1 MKGAVIVVMP
11 LKTRHPVKR
20 RTIRSN
26 ILQVVHHFQRF
37 PLFAWHMRAIFLTLC
52 WLVVVPVFA
61 QEFETV
67 LMVSIDALHPA
78 ALSEKTSP
86 ALLRL
91 MRSGR
96 HTLEGRSVTPPLT
109 LIAHT
114 AMMTGLNPKESGKQ
128 DNDWKPGMSQVERE
142 TLLDV
147 ARRHD
152 FQTAFFYA
160 KQKLGYLISPAV
172 GESALARDDGIDR
185 ARVFFGK
192 PGRSFVFLHISGL
205 EDAGAESGWLSA
217 DYLGELTH
225 IDQTLAPLF
234 AQVSQRG
241 AYLIIVTSDHA
252 GHDRQHGTSDPDDF
266 RLPLIMAAARPLPAL
281 DPGVF
286 YLTSLKSMV
295 TNLLAPALAR

>member
-1 MKGAVIVVMP
+1 
-11 LKTRHPVKR
+11 
-20 RTIRSN
+20 
-26 ILQVVHHFQRF
+26 
-37 PLFAWHMRAIFLTLC
+37 MRAIFPILC
-52 WLVVVPVFA
+52 WLVAVPAFA
-61 QEFETV
+61 HEFETV

-86 ALLRL
+86 ALHGL

-96 HTLEGRSVTPPLT
+96 HTLEGRSVTPALT

-114 AMMTGLNPKESGKQ
+114 AMMTGLSPKESGKQ
-128 DNDWKPGMSQVERE
+128 DNDWKPGMPQVARE

-147 ARRHD
+147 AMQHD

-160 KQKLGYLISPAV
+160 KQKLGYLISPGV
-172 GESALARDDGIDR
+172 GEHALARDDGIDR

-192 PGRSFVFLHISGL
+192 PGKSFVFLHISGL
-205 EDAGAESGWLSA
+205 EDAGAESGWLSR
-217 DYLGELTH
+217 DYLDELTH

-252 GHDRQHGTSDPDDF
+252 GHDRQHGTSNTEDF
-266 RLPLIMAAARPLPAL
+266 MLPVIMASNRPLPTLA
-281 DPGVF
+281 PGVF
-286 YLTSLKSMV
+286 HLTSLKSMV
-295 TNLLAPALAR
+295 ASLLVPALAHQE